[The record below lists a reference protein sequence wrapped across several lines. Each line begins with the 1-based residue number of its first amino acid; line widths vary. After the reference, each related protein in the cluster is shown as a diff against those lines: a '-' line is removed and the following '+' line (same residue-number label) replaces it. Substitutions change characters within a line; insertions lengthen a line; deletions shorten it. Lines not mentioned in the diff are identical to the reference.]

1 MDYIG
6 APRGLRRGDP
16 ARPPSE
22 VPIAARHPTNSE
34 AVPMAAGIHQKFFY
48 VHIRGCIRFH
58 FLDLHQDGRI
68 NFHGGMFA
76 AGPVTA
82 SGWHGVWAYLDW
94 RGDRHYSDAMVL
106 SFSYRGDAGEFHHLS
121 AAQCRYHSDC
131 WVCYE
136 DGTPHAIMYRLP
148 WPHSGHERG
157 GIFESEVL
165 VTRAARVSWPGRS
178 S

>member
-1 MDYIG
+1 MAPKA

-48 VHIRGCIRFH
+48 VHIRGSIRFH
-58 FLDLHQDGRI
+58 FMDLGGDGRI
-68 NFHGGMFA
+68 NFHGGSFA

-82 SGWHGVWAYLDW
+82 SGWHGSWEFQHNW
-94 RGDRHYSDAMVL
+94 MGDQHYTHCMML
-106 SFSYRGDAGEFHHLS
+106 SFSYLGEAGDFHNVQ
-121 AAQCRYHSDC
+121 AVQCRYHSDC

-136 DGTPHAIMYRLP
+136 GGVPHAIMYRLP
-148 WPHSGHERG
+148 WPDEVPVVRG
-157 GIFESEVL
+157 VPHAWEMPWEHI
-165 VTRAARVSWPGRS
+165 R
-178 S
+178 